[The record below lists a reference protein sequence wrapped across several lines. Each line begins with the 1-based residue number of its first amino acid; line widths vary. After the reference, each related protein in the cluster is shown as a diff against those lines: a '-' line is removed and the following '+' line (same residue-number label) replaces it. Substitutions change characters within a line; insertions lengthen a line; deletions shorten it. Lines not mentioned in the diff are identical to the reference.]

1 MTRDAAPSTK
11 KARQV
16 AGTYLWNKFVATLRY
31 RKGKGHILLEVRKR
45 GGSGAAWSFPQEVSL
60 TSLLNS
66 SERKVG
72 EKCQATTLPEQNC
85 CPCSI
90 PSGSCDSVRT
100 PHLSERMR
108 DEESVW

>member
-45 GGSGAAWSFPQEVSL
+45 GGSGAAWERTEGETGDLGKRGNGQKDWTPKSWRVS
-60 TSLLNS
+60 
-66 SERKVG
+66 G
-72 EKCQATTLPEQNC
+72 EAE
-85 CPCSI
+85 
-90 PSGSCDSVRT
+90 SGDRCLV
-100 PHLSERMR
+100 LGG
-108 DEESVW
+108 